1 MGKVVSD
8 ATTEDRGTGS
18 KPLEGRVPPPS
29 GVGGSASNAALQAPG
44 RQEASGGRG
53 AAPRQESFLRPP
65 LAAHPGP
72 RRPLSAVA
80 PERLRPAM
88 PGRRDAR
95 TGGQESRKEA
105 LPYAAPELTGV
116 GQGSGDPRQRL
127 RWPRPLFL
135 LQQRRLVKG
144 KDVRGGGSGGR
155 RVSRHLGGTLAQFGA
170 LAPPTRPSAGGESD
184 WGRSAR
190 ARLLEDGKRDGDL
203 MDGGGELSF
212 WEHPAAAQLSPFSPR
227 GVCTPRIP
235 PMNTVRSVS

>member
-1 MGKVVSD
+1 MGKKVSD
-8 ATTEDRGTGS
+8 ATTKGRGTGS

-29 GVGGSASNAALQAPG
+29 GAGGSASNAALQAPG

-53 AAPRQESFLRPP
+53 AAPRQSFLRPP
-65 LAAHPGP
+65 PAAHPGP
-72 RRPLSAVA
+72 RRPLSEVA

-88 PGRRDAR
+88 PSRRDAR
-95 TGGQESRKEA
+95 TGGQEGREEA

-116 GQGSGDPRQRL
+116 GQGSGDPRQQL

-144 KDVRGGGSGGR
+144 KDVRGGGSGCR
-155 RVSRHLGGTLAQFGA
+155 RVSRDLGGTLAQFGA

-203 MDGGGELSF
+203 MDGGGEPSF
-212 WEHPAAAQLSPFSPR
+212 WEHSGAAQPSPFSSR
-227 GVCTPRIP
+227 GVCTARIP
-235 PMNTVRSVS
+235 PLNTVRGVS

>member
-127 RWPRPLFL
+127 RWRRPLFL

-212 WEHPAAAQLSPFSPR
+212 WEHPGAAQLSPFSPR